1 MGTYVLIMLITLAV
15 IIFYVQNLVSD
26 YFFKNAEVELLTKA
40 NILASLAA
48 ESDAE
53 YGRRPSKSELEIAGS
68 ESRIIY
74 LDKDAKVYFDNS
86 EDISEVE
93 SLRGKTLLIP
103 QVINALKKTE
113 SFEKAVNGSDCYVRA
128 AVPIKKNN
136 EVSGV
141 VFLQSSAN
149 GIVSFLSDLRK
160 SLLWIAFIVCIL
172 VGLLILALSNI
183 FTAPIINITSK
194 IKEMRRAENRRQ
206 LDINGSNEINA
217 LVSEFNSMVEEINTV
232 SERRQEFVSNA
243 SHELKTPL
251 SSVKLI
257 CDSILQNPNVDME
270 VVNEFLYDMNDEIDR
285 LTRITNKLLSL
296 TKMDAS
302 AEESEMIELSKI
314 NLKAL
319 IRRIVKALKPL
330 ADSKQIQM
338 ETLLTEDVFATV
350 DSDKLWEAI
359 YNIAENSI
367 KYTEPGGW
375 VYIEMYRDKQEVFIT
390 IADNGIGIK
399 EGETEKIF
407 DRFYRVDKARAR
419 ETGGTGLGLSIARAS
434 VELHGGSI
442 FVESEEGVGSLFRI
456 IIPTMTVAG
465 EKADEPEEETE

>member
-1 MGTYVLIMLITLAV
+1 MGTYVLIMLITLSV
-15 IIFYVQNLVSD
+15 IIFYVRNLVSD
-26 YFFKNAEVELLTKA
+26 YFFNNAEVEMLTKA

-48 ESDAE
+48 ENDSG
-53 YGRRPSKSELEIAGS
+53 YGAKPSKSEREIAGS

-74 LDKDAKVYFDNS
+74 LDKDAKVYYDNS

-103 QVINALKKTE
+103 QVINALKKSE
-113 SFEKAVNGSDCYVRA
+113 SFEKVMSGSDCYVRA

-141 VFLQSSAN
+141 VFLQASAN
-149 GIVSFLSDLRK
+149 NIVIFLSDLRK
-160 SLLWIAFIVCIL
+160 SLFWLSFVVCLL

-183 FTAPIINITSK
+183 FTVPIINMTNK
-194 IKEMRRAENRRQ
+194 IKDMRRAGNRRR

-330 ADSKQIQM
+330 ADSKQIQI

-399 EGETEKIF
+399 EEETDKIF

-442 FVESEEGVGSLFRI
+442 FVESKEGVGSLFRI
-456 IIPTMTVAG
+456 IIPTVTFAG
-465 EKADEPEEETE
+465 EKTDSEEESE

>member
-1 MGTYVLIMLITLAV
+1 MLVTLAV
-15 IIFYVQNLVSD
+15 IIFYVQNIVSK
-26 YFFKNAEVELLTKA
+26 YFFGNREVDLITKA

-48 ESDAE
+48 ENDTGFGA
-53 YGRRPSKSELEIAGS
+53 KAFKNELEILGD
-68 ESRIIY
+68 SRVMC
-74 LDKDAKVYFDNS
+74 LDKDAVVLFDTSSGAN
-86 EDISEVE
+86 
-93 SLRGKTLLIP
+93 LTGKTLP
-103 QVINALKKTE
+103 VKQVTDALLGSE
-113 SFEKAVNGSDCYVRA
+113 SVEKANDGDDLYINA
-128 AVPIKKNN
+128 AVPIINKND
-136 EVSGV
+136 VTGV

-149 GIVSFLSDLRK
+149 DIVSFLSELRN
-160 SLLWIAFIVCIL
+160 SLFGLSVVVCML
-172 VGLLILALSNI
+172 VGILILALSNV
-183 FTAPIINITSK
+183 FTAPILNITGK
-194 IKEMRRAENRRQ
+194 IREMSLGGRRRH
-206 LDINGSNEINA
+206 LDVNGSNEINA
-217 LVSEFNSMVEEINTV
+217 LVSEFNKMVDEINTV
-232 SERRQEFVSNA
+232 SDRRQEFVSNA

-257 CDSILQNPNVDME
+257 CDSILQNPDVKMD

-314 NLKAL
+314 NLRGL
-319 IRRIVKALKPL
+319 VRRIIKALKPL
-330 ADSKQIQM
+330 ADSKQIRI
-338 ETLLTEDVFATV
+338 ETLVTEDIFATV

-375 VYIEMYRDKQEVFIT
+375 VYIEMYRDKQEVYIT

-399 EGETEKIF
+399 EEETDKIF

-434 VELHGGSI
+434 IELHGGSI
-442 FVESEEGVGSLFRI
+442 VVESEEGVGSLFRI
-456 IIPTMTVAG
+456 IIPTVAAAG
-465 EKADEPEEETE
+465 AQQEEN